1 MSERESHL
9 VELVTEQGEPEG
21 TATVAVAHEWPGQLH
36 RAFSVLLV
44 DDRDR
49 FLLQQRAA
57 GKTRFAGRWGNA
69 CCGHP
74 APGAGVPAEADRRLV
89 EELGLS
95 VPGLR
100 QVGVYRYRA
109 GDART
114 GRVEHEYDHV
124 LFGRVSAGAALRT
137 DPAEIDDVRWV
148 ALEDLSQEL
157 REDPAR
163 YVPWLPGVLS
173 VWQQSIARE
182 PADEH

>member
-1 MSERESHL
+1 MNERESHL
-9 VELVTEQGEPEG
+9 VELVTERGEPDG
-21 TATVAVAHEWPGQLH
+21 TATVAAAHEWPGHLH
-36 RAFSVLLV
+36 RAFSVLLL
-44 DDRDR
+44 DARGR

-74 APGAGVPAEADRRLV
+74 APGSDVPAEAERRLD
-89 EELGLS
+89 EELGLR
-95 VPGLR
+95 VPELR
-100 QVGVYRYRA
+100 QLGVYLYRA

-124 LFGRVSAGAALRT
+124 LIGRVSAGAALRA

-148 ALEDLSQEL
+148 SFDDLRQEL
-157 REDPAR
+157 HEYPAR

-173 VWQQSIARE
+173 VWQEGATTE
-182 PADEH
+182 PTDEH

>member
-1 MSERESHL
+1 VSEREAHL
-9 VELVTEQGEPEG
+9 VELVTEDGEPEG
-21 TATVAVAHEWPGQLH
+21 TTTVATAHEWPGQLH

-44 DDRDR
+44 DSRNR
-49 FLLQQRAA
+49 FLLQLRAA

-74 APGAGVPAEADRRLV
+74 APGSDVPAEADRRLA
-89 EELGLS
+89 EELGLR

-124 LFGRVSAGAALRT
+124 LFGRVSAGVALRA

-148 ALEDLSQEL
+148 AFEDLLQEL
-157 REDPAR
+157 FEAPGR

-173 VWQQSIARE
+173 VWQQGIAAE
-182 PADEH
+182 PNGGY